1 MLDIKWIRENPEM
14 FDLGLKK
21 RGLPPHS
28 QRVLRLDAEKRELIT
43 QIQELQQIRNDTA
56 KNMGQIKDKQSAEFE
71 QAKTEA
77 AKIKQQLVELE
88 ARSQEDGELEKL
100 LHTLPNM
107 TDADVPEGAAEV
119 DNVEIRKW
127 GSIPTFEFNPKQHFE
142 LGEALGQMDFEQ
154 TAKISGSRFV
164 TLKKDLARMERALAN
179 FMLDIHTQEGGY
191 TEVVPPYLVRD
202 SAMFGSGQ
210 LPKFAEDAFC
220 TTNGY
225 WLIPT
230 SEVALVN
237 LVYDA
242 IISEEELPLRLTA
255 YSACFR
261 SEAGSAGKDT
271 RGMIRQHQFSKVEMI
286 SITRPEDSRAE
297 HERMTQC
304 AEKILQQLGLPY
316 RVIIKC
322 VGDTGFTA
330 NKTYDLEVW
339 LPGQHTYREISS
351 CSNCGDFQAR
361 RMKTRYRKA
370 GEKALNLVHTL
381 NGSGLAIG
389 RTLVAILENYQN
401 ADGSIRI
408 PEMLQPYMG
417 EQSIIK
423 PVAAATQAA

>member
-1 MLDIKWIRENPEM
+1 MLDIKWIRENPEA
-14 FDLGLKK
+14 FDEGLKK

-28 QRVLRLDAEKRELIT
+28 QRALRLDAEKRELIT
-43 QIQELQQIRNDTA
+43 QIQELQQVRNDTA
-56 KNMGQIKDKQSAEFE
+56 KAMGQVKDKQSPEFE
-71 QAKTEA
+71 QAKIEA
-77 AKIKQQLVELE
+77 ARIKQQLADLE
-88 ARSQEDGELEKL
+88 ARAGDDGELEQL
-100 LHTLPNM
+100 LQTLPNV
-107 TDADVPEGAAEV
+107 TDKDVPEGAAEV

-127 GSIPTFEFNPKQHFE
+127 GSIPNFDFNPKQHFE

-179 FMLDIHTQEGGY
+179 FMLDMHTQEAGY
-191 TEVVPPYLVRD
+191 TEMVPPYLVRD
-202 SAMFGSGQ
+202 AAMFGSGQ
-210 LPKFAEDAFC
+210 LPKFADDAFK
-220 TTNGY
+220 TTNDY

-230 SEVALVN
+230 SEVSLVN
-237 LVYDA
+237 LVNDT
-242 IISEEELPLRLTA
+242 IQNEEELPLRYAA

-271 RGMIRQHQFSKVEMI
+271 RGMIRQHQFSKVEMV
-286 SITRPEDSRAE
+286 SITKPEDSRAE
-297 HERMTQC
+297 HERMTRC
-304 AEKILQQLGLPY
+304 AENVLQQLGLPY

-330 NKTYDLEVW
+330 TKTYDLEVW

-361 RMKTRYRKA
+361 RMKARYRKP
-370 GEKALNLVHTL
+370 GEKALHFVHTL

-401 ADGSIRI
+401 ADGSIRV
-408 PEMLQPYMG
+408 PETLQPYMG
-417 EQSIIK
+417 GLDVIK
-423 PVAAATQAA
+423 RVSSNTKAA